1 MRGMGWNINFGVI
14 FGGERS
20 VGDLGYQNMIKNDFI
35 SAVDQFEEFIDE
47 NPRHMK
53 KLKAQKMLEFC
64 KKQKPYQ
71 EFENGNN
78 AFDRYDLDQ
87 AARWYEGALRTANED
102 LSFEIIVKQKELAV
116 VLLDSALIHLEGI
129 GFNKAEKLIRKAK
142 ALTPMI
148 ENKADKYLSELYLR
162 KGDIFFEVSNFEVA
176 LRNYEKAYLYDNKIV
191 SIYINRV
198 KEVTDAILDEA
209 NDARDK
215 GDMLF
220 ALSSLKKLI
229 ELRPDLKDEFRFG
242 VESLEEKLQD
252 YSSKKTQER
261 LEEYIESEK
270 NRAKKRVY
278 QQVEVGMSKEKIVEL
293 MGQPAFIENKYVD
306 NEVKQLWFYFD
317 DIEKKYIK
325 FYFENDQMMR
335 IDQ

>member
-1 MRGMGWNINFGVI
+1 MIKTICDNINRF
-14 FGGERS
+14 
-20 VGDLGYQNMIKNDFI
+20 
-35 SAVDQFEEFIDE
+35 
-47 NPRHMK
+47 
-53 KLKAQKMLEFC
+53 
-64 KKQKPYQ
+64 
-71 EFENGNN
+71 FENLNSSYGN
-78 AFDRYDLDQ
+78 DL
-87 AARWYEGALRTANED
+87 Y
-102 LSFEIIVKQKELAV
+102 
-116 VLLDSALIHLEGI
+116 
-129 GFNKAEKLIRKAK
+129 NK
-142 ALTPMI
+142 
-148 ENKADKYLSELYLR
+148 
-162 KGDIFFEVSNFEVA
+162 
-176 LRNYEKAYLYDNKIV
+176 
-191 SIYINRV
+191 V
-198 KEVTDAILDEA
+198 KEVTEAILDEA
-209 NDARDK
+209 NDAKDK

-220 ALSSLKKLI
+220 ALSSLKRLI
-229 ELRPDLKDEFRFG
+229 ELRPDLEDEFRFG

-278 QQVEVGMSKEKIVEL
+278 QQVEVGMSKNKIIEL